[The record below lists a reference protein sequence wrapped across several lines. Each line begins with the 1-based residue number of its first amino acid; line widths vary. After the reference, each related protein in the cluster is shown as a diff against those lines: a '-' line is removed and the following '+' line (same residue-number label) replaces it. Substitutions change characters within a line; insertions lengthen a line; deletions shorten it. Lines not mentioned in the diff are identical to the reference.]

1 MWLIFRVREPAS
13 RSWRCTH
20 SLTCLQSLTSWTH
33 TFRIDA
39 SCQILMQHDHRRF
52 GWQVN
57 LGESCMGICDG
68 VIPSHFSTVQ
78 HVFPSSA
85 RPLRQQADG
94 CSCAMLINA
103 VHGTGVLS
111 TSACQGVVM
120 SARSCVNRR
129 INLVLRLVSS
139 SNIACASSIAGLRD
153 DNPLLVPAP
162 LSSGVDCVES
172 ALQEASLRFV

>member
-1 MWLIFRVREPAS
+1 
-13 RSWRCTH
+13 
-20 SLTCLQSLTSWTH
+20 
-33 TFRIDA
+33 
-39 SCQILMQHDHRRF
+39 
-52 GWQVN
+52 
-57 LGESCMGICDG
+57 
-68 VIPSHFSTVQ
+68 
-78 HVFPSSA
+78 
-85 RPLRQQADG
+85 
-94 CSCAMLINA
+94 MLINA

-172 ALQEASLRFV
+172 ASACRKTTASRCKLLADADANCKKQVYVSCDQTTTEQTGWGNACPGLTSPWRSSVSRDFPAVLLPHQAFLL